1 MVTKLQ
7 RKLLRDL
14 WAMRGQVL
22 AIIAVVACGIAS
34 YVSMLSVHAS
44 LADAGATYFERH
56 RLPDV
61 FARVAYAPRSVAA
74 KIAAIPGV
82 AAVETRLVLSATI
95 DVEGLA
101 EPAIGRLVSL
111 PPPGRAAFNMLH
123 IESGRLPD
131 PSQPREVVVS
141 TAFATAHELE
151 LGVELPALIG
161 GRRFAVRVV
170 GTALSPEYVYSIG
183 EGSMFPD
190 PKRFGVFWMGERALA
205 TVADKEG
212 GFDDITLSLARGAN
226 ALDVIA
232 ALDVVLHPYGG
243 RGAYGRDKQQS
254 ARFVDEELEQLASM
268 GAAVPIMFL
277 AVAAFLLNVV
287 LARLIAGQRE
297 QIAALKAL
305 GYTNLAIGIHYTEM
319 MIVIVL
325 GGTVVGVAAG
335 GLLGDALITVYHQ
348 YFAFPDLRFTM
359 QPELVARAAGLSIA
373 AGFVGVVTAVR
384 RAVALPPAEAMRPQS
399 PARYTRGWL
408 SRIGLEHV
416 LGHTGRIVLR
426 NIERRPGRTIMSS
439 LGVAFAIAIMIAGT
453 FSLDS
458 LAYIMDVTYQRARRD
473 DVTVAF
479 AKPLPVRVLQELG
492 SIPGVLRVEPSRD
505 VPIRL
510 RSEHREYETVLQ
522 GLPHGGELR
531 RLLTADLEQI
541 ELPDSGL
548 LVTDVLAQRLG
559 VRAGDAIEVEILE
572 GRPRSRRVAIVGVVD
587 EVLGLNAYAEIGA
600 VNRLLGEGRMVGGA
614 RLLVDPDARDDVY
627 LRLDDLPQVG
637 GATLRT
643 AAYQVFL
650 ETSGATQTA
659 TAVILGALAAIVA
672 IGVVYNGARVVLAER
687 SRELA
692 SLRVIGFT
700 RVEVSTILLGELG
713 VQLIAAVP
721 LGCLMG
727 YGFARSL
734 IAGIDTELY
743 RFPLIISAKT
753 YVVASLVA
761 LVAGTAAALLVRR
774 RVDYLDLVEVLK
786 TRE

>member
-14 WAMRGQVL
+14 WTMRGQVL

-44 LADAGATYFERH
+44 LADAGAAYFERH
-56 RLPDV
+56 RFPDV
-61 FARVAYAPRSVAA
+61 FARVAYAPRSLAA
-74 KIAAIPGV
+74 RLAEIPGV
-82 AAVETRLVLSATI
+82 DAVETRLVHTATI

-101 EPAIGRLVSL
+101 EPAVARLVSL
-111 PPPGRAAFNMLH
+111 PPPGRAAFNVLH
-123 IESGRLPD
+123 IETGRLPD

-141 TAFATAHELE
+141 KAFAAAHQLP
-151 LGVELPALIG
+151 LGAELPALIG
-161 GRRFAVRVV
+161 GRRFAMRVV

-183 EGSMFPD
+183 EGSIFPD

-205 TVADKEG
+205 TVIDKEG
-212 GFDDITLSLARGAN
+212 GFNDVTLSLARGASER
-226 ALDVIA
+226 DVIA
-232 ALDVVLHPYGG
+232 AIDVVLHPYGG
-243 RGAYGRDKQQS
+243 RGAYGRDKQPS
-254 ARFVDEELEQLASM
+254 ARFIDEELKQLASM

-305 GYTNLAIGIHYTEM
+305 GYANLAIGIHYCEM
-319 MIVIVL
+319 MVVIVL
-325 GGTVVGVAAG
+325 GGTVAGVAAG
-335 GLLGDALITVYHQ
+335 GVLGDALITLYHQ

-359 QPELVARAAGLSIA
+359 QPELVARAAALSVA
-373 AGFVGVVTAVR
+373 AGFVGVITAVR
-384 RAVALPPAEAMRPQS
+384 RAVVLPPAEAMRPQA
-399 PARYTRGWL
+399 PTRYTRGWL

-416 LGHTGRIVLR
+416 FGHTGRIVLR
-426 NIERRPGRTIMSS
+426 NIERRPVRTIMSS

-458 LAYIMDVTYQRARRD
+458 LAYIMDITYQRAQRD

-479 AKPLPVRVLQELG
+479 AKTLPIRVLHELE
-492 SIPGVLRVEPSRD
+492 SLPGVLRVEPSRD

-510 RSEHREYETVLQ
+510 RSRNREYETVLQ
-522 GLPHGGELR
+522 GLPQRGELR
-531 RLLTADLEQI
+531 RLLTADLDQI
-541 ELPDSGL
+541 ELPESGVL
-548 LVTDVLAQRLG
+548 LTDVLATRLG
-559 VRAGDAIEVEILE
+559 VQPGDALEVEILE
-572 GRPRSRRVAIVGVVD
+572 GRPRSRQVAVVGVVD

-600 VNRLLGEGRMVGGA
+600 VNSLLGEGRMVGGA
-614 RLLVDPDARDDVY
+614 RLLVDPDARDEIYV
-627 LRLDDLPQVG
+627 RLQNLPQIG
-637 GATLRT
+637 SATLRT
-643 AAYQVFL
+643 SAYEAFL

-713 VQLIAAVP
+713 VQLVAAVP

-727 YGFARSL
+727 YGLARSL

-774 RVDYLDLVEVLK
+774 RVDRLDLVEVLK